1 MSVVC
6 INILSAVHVCVSMYQ
21 WKCVF
26 LCVCVYSECSMRKV
40 SRRLCPLFSRTR
52 NTNVVAFFAS
62 KVRNFSVLLNDIGDV
77 NLSVVLHKN
86 LHFM

>member
-1 MSVVC
+1 MSIVC
-6 INILSAVHVCVSMYQ
+6 INVVHVRMCMYQ

-26 LCVCVYSECSMRKV
+26 LCVCVSSECSMRKV

-52 NTNVVAFFAS
+52 NTNVVEFFAS

-86 LHFM
+86 FHFMSH